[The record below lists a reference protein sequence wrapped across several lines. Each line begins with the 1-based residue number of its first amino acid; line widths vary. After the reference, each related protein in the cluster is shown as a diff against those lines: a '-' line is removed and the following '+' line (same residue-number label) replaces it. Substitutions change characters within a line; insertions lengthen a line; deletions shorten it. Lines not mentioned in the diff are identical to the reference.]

1 MSLVRGNIFLYST
14 VILGEHMSKRYTQEE
29 KEYMAKM
36 AIEIVEKL
44 NGQYPSFKNYVWAAQ
59 HILKGGEINNSTD
72 QLIFDII
79 NKKI

>member
-1 MSLVRGNIFLYST
+1 
-14 VILGEHMSKRYTQEE
+14 MSKRYINEE
-29 KEYMAKM
+29 KEYMAKT

-59 HILKGGEINNSTD
+59 HILSGGDINNNTD

>member
-1 MSLVRGNIFLYST
+1 
-14 VILGEHMSKRYTQEE
+14 MSKRRYSQKE
-29 KEYMAKM
+29 KEHMAEM
-36 AIEIVEKL
+36 AIEIVQKL

-59 HILKGGEINNSTD
+59 HILNGGEINNNTD

>member
-1 MSLVRGNIFLYST
+1 
-14 VILGEHMSKRYTQEE
+14 MSKRYTQEE

-36 AIEIVEKL
+36 AIEIVKKL
-44 NGQYPSFKNYVWAAQ
+44 KEQYPFFKNYVWSAQ
-59 HILKGGEINNSTD
+59 HILSGGDINNSTD

>member
-1 MSLVRGNIFLYST
+1 
-14 VILGEHMSKRYTQEE
+14 MSKKYTQEE
-29 KEYMAKM
+29 KEHMARM

-59 HILKGGEINNSTD
+59 YILNGGKINNNID

-79 NKKI
+79 HKKI

>member
-1 MSLVRGNIFLYST
+1 
-14 VILGEHMSKRYTQEE
+14 MSKRYTQEE

-36 AIEIVEKL
+36 AIEIVAKL

-59 HILKGGEINNSTD
+59 HILNGGDINNNTD

>member
-1 MSLVRGNIFLYST
+1 MG
-14 VILGEHMSKRYTQEE
+14 KRYTQEE

-36 AIEIVEKL
+36 AIEIVKKL

-59 HILKGGEINNSTD
+59 HILNGGEINNNTD

-79 NKKI
+79 SKKI

>member
-1 MSLVRGNIFLYST
+1 
-14 VILGEHMSKRYTQEE
+14 MSKRYTQEE

-36 AIEIVEKL
+36 AIEIVKKL

-59 HILKGGEINNSTD
+59 HILNGGEINNNTD

>member
-1 MSLVRGNIFLYST
+1 
-14 VILGEHMSKRYTQEE
+14 MSKRYTQEE
-29 KEYMAKM
+29 KEHKAKM
-36 AIEIVEKL
+36 AIEIVKKL

-59 HILKGGEINNSTD
+59 HVLSAGKINNNTD

>member
-1 MSLVRGNIFLYST
+1 MG
-14 VILGEHMSKRYTQEE
+14 KRYTQQE

-36 AIEIVEKL
+36 AIEIVKKL

-59 HILKGGEINNSTD
+59 HILNGGEINNNTD

-79 NKKI
+79 HKKI